1 MWSRTEQRD
10 GCSKYGKEH
19 IDLYFCKSAKQKLWV
34 KIQHCETCK
43 ETGVGEYKCAYIF
56 YILMDIFPFTKNLN
70 GIDTSSEAAFILL
83 WFVRTFCRQEEQCS
97 VYIFSGMSDL
107 IMDGHST
114 MLLPLV
120 GETWREPLGKK
131 KIGWIQSA
139 AVTTSGVQWAGG
151 REGGETVGTV
161 LCCPFTIKEDDKVID
176 QCCVLRIAPTVKL
189 QVVAQNVAGG
199 FSAECRSRPWLDF
212 FLRLL
217 WMCSLR

>member
-70 GIDTSSEAAFILL
+70 GIDTSSEAAYILL

-114 MLLPLV
+114 MMLPLV

-131 KIGWIQSA
+131 NRLNTVCCSNYFWSAVSRWQRRRINCWNGTLLSLYHKGGWQSDW
-139 AVTTSGVQWAGG
+139 S
-151 REGGETVGTV
+151 V
-161 LCCPFTIKEDDKVID
+161 LCSEGCSNSEAAGCGPE
-176 QCCVLRIAPTVKL
+176 CGWRI
-189 QVVAQNVAGG
+189 
-199 FSAECRSRPWLDF
+199 FC
-212 FLRLL
+212 
-217 WMCSLR
+217 WM